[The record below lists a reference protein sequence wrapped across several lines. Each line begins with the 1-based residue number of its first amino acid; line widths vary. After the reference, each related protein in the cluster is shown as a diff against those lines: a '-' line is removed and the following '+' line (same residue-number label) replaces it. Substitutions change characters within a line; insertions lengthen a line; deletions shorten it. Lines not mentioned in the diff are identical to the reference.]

1 MIKFS
6 RPRRHVDH
14 PVSARGMGSH
24 RREELREALRGR
36 EANEALRKLAVRLVL
51 DKGMAREAVADMP
64 GRSVD
69 WVDAWTE
76 RYREGGLAALRDLPR
91 PGRPPKAPRLAP
103 CTIVWGEH
111 TAHVSPALLCDA
123 IEAETGVRH
132 RPTSVRRLLRA
143 FGFSRKRPALVHVNR
158 AGPDDIRGWQAD
170 TIPEPR
176 RLAGGGHALFVQDES
191 ILVNGA
197 GRGARHRSPVGERI
211 CAPHTGSHGRFAAFG
226 ALAHDGRQF
235 FRTHGWFDAGAL
247 VRYLRE
253 THRKFGRVAVV
264 VDRAPQH
271 RAAAAGDFPGGCGG
285 EVRLFGLPT
294 GSPHMNAM
302 GGGGWCRARHAI
314 RDSGHHPGVEDM
326 RAAVGRH
333 LGVTRHRLDIFCQG
347 RKAVGHFA

>member
-51 DKGMAREAVADMP
+51 DKGMMREAVADMP

-69 WVDAWTE
+69 RVDAWTE

-158 AGPDDIRGWQAD
+158 AGPDDIRGCQAGA
-170 TIPEPR
+170 IPEPR
-176 RLAGGGHALFVQDES
+176 APGGRGPRAVRAGRADPRERRREGRKAPVARGREGLRPAHGEPRQVRR
-191 ILVNGA
+191 V
-197 GRGARHRSPVGERI
+197 RGARARRQAVLPHARPV
-211 CAPHTGSHGRFAAFG
+211 
-226 ALAHDGRQF
+226 
-235 FRTHGWFDAGAL
+235 
-247 VRYLRE
+247 
-253 THRKFGRVAVV
+253 
-264 VDRAPQH
+264 
-271 RAAAAGDFPGGCGG
+271 
-285 EVRLFGLPT
+285 
-294 GSPHMNAM
+294 
-302 GGGGWCRARHAI
+302 
-314 RDSGHHPGVEDM
+314 
-326 RAAVGRH
+326 
-333 LGVTRHRLDIFCQG
+333 
-347 RKAVGHFA
+347 